1 MRAAPI
7 AALHPM
13 TAPPGVLPHLL
24 HTEVLRMTEAA
35 LQAATT
41 GTARYP
47 ALPVS
52 AVAAAVLYPALP
64 AASEAA
70 AQYPVH
76 PAASAVAA
84 VYPAHPA
91 AVAAAESTEGKYVF
105 YGS

>member
-13 TAPPGVLPHLL
+13 TTTLGGLPHLL

-41 GTARYP
+41 GTAQYH

-52 AVAAAVLYPALP
+52 AAAVLYPALP

-84 VYPAHPA
+84 VFPAHPA
-91 AVAAAESTEGKYVF
+91 AVAAESTEGKYVF